1 MSEAILSDKANAFVL
16 SVSSPP
22 DWLIDLCRSPLGRS
36 LFLYILKDSS
46 LRAQFANGNY
56 NGLVDF
62 FVSTLIVDPATT
74 YFDLKGIS
82 LSNCTLSTTLL
93 FYERVL
99 KSIAAAS
106 TYKECEN
113 LIASFVDQFL
123 FSTAEE
129 LCIFFNYILEIQ
141 NAIPN
146 PNVRMV
152 LGCLSERVFLKAQK
166 MKSLSPVGFV
176 ASSQED
182 AAEALLR
189 RRLAERRVSA
199 GHFASLQVCVRL
211 RGDA

>member
-22 DWLIDLCRSPLGRS
+22 DWLIDLCHSPLGRS
-36 LFLYILKDSS
+36 LFLYILKDAS
-46 LRAQFANGNY
+46 LGAQFANGSY
-56 NGLVDF
+56 NGLIDF
-62 FVSTLIVDPATT
+62 FVSTLIVDPTT
-74 YFDLKGIS
+74 AYSDLKGIC

-93 FYERVL
+93 LYERVL

-106 TYKECEN
+106 SYKECDS
-113 LIASFVDQFL
+113 LITSFVDQFL

-129 LCIFFNYILEIQ
+129 LCIFFNYITEIQ

-152 LGCLSERVFLKAQK
+152 LGSLSERVFLKAQK
-166 MKSLSPVGFV
+166 MKSLSPVVLVFC
-176 ASSQED
+176 SQED
-182 AAEALLR
+182 ASEALLR
-189 RRLAERRVSA
+189 RCLAERRVSA
-199 GHFASLQVCVRL
+199 GHFASLQVGSCF

>member
-1 MSEAILSDKANAFVL
+1 MSEAILSDKANAFML

-74 YFDLKGIS
+74 YSDLKGIS
-82 LSNCTLSTTLL
+82 LSNVHYPRTLL

-106 TYKECEN
+106 TTRC
-113 LIASFVDQFL
+113 ARTS
-123 FSTAEE
+123 
-129 LCIFFNYILEIQ
+129 
-141 NAIPN
+141 
-146 PNVRMV
+146 
-152 LGCLSERVFLKAQK
+152 
-166 MKSLSPVGFV
+166 SPPLWTSSSSRPPRSC
-176 ASSQED
+176 ASSSTISSRSRTRFRTRTCGWCWD
-182 AAEALLR
+182 
-189 RRLAERRVSA
+189 VSRSA
-199 GHFASLQVCVRL
+199 CF
-211 RGDA
+211 

>member
-62 FVSTLIVDPATT
+62 FVST
-74 YFDLKGIS
+74 
-82 LSNCTLSTTLL
+82 L

-199 GHFASLQVCVRL
+199 DHFASLQVCVRL